1 MLADETPPPPVA
13 VVPAVVDATASDVAV
28 SIVAASTKEQEK
40 TSSATAEPVAAI
52 DAAVDVSNGKHADS
66 VSPAKITSEVAAPS
80 QSSASETAS
89 VSSTAANAKA
99 AGSSN
104 VIEVTD
110 SDSLDGDIDDIIIPE
125 TAITAEAA
133 TTETTPS
140 QEDALIREMEE
151 IEGTIESSTSVAA
164 DDVEPAESVA
174 VVSVAAK
181 AVVPKLSSPAK
192 GSATN
197 AKPSDDTTVPKK
209 ATSSV
214 QQETSDL
221 LKDLEHGGVA
231 ETVTGAGA
239 TAATVDSTSS
249 AAKVSAQKCT
259 HSEVIPTEA
268 AVTAAKK
275 SAISAA
281 TVEIIDDDDSDDV
294 VEVPMEVDAAK
305 DEAITSSTSSVPATA
320 AAKNEA
326 SSKDT
331 SGAVSSTSLAVI
343 LDKSAVE
350 AMETDDLDAS
360 VAKATAQEPSGN
372 LDRTLATPVLPATS
386 TIVADNKLLTNLM
399 KNGNS
404 STPNSNPASAAA
416 TPNVFNSTPI
426 QRQFDISSEN
436 VSKIDGAISTDTST
450 VNKST
455 TVATAASTTTNNT
468 TTTASASAVQTSSSV
483 ASSASSSL
491 LASST
496 ATEPEPQQSSSDNLT
511 HYAKVLKQFNGLGDS
526 AATTPT
532 PNSASAGS
540 SASQQNT
547 PAPAVSLSNGIQLD
561 ETNAVRDNST
571 YEISVWYE
579 QSDIVAL
586 HVERKSATTASNTAT
601 DDSTAA
607 SAGGASNATHS
618 INASSNGSV
627 SSVGP
632 FALPAQTA
640 AAAVAAANSIDS
652 STGSTGAGGDTL
664 KLTVPPSSIAATQ
677 QPRIRD
683 QVHGVLALANY
694 MIEHFTA
701 VRREFGGA
709 EEPASIAATTPVAA
723 GGRKAAAKKNLARTG
738 ATAARSPDV
747 KGSPDVQSPSTP
759 SRGSVA
765 ATAAASRRNK
775 RAAAPST
782 PSNEEEPSAKKVRL
796 LFRNSFVC
804 SAPCILRSTARN

>member
-28 SIVAASTKEQEK
+28 SIVAAPTKEQEK
-40 TSSATAEPVAAI
+40 TSSATAEPVPTI

-66 VSPAKITSEVAAPS
+66 VSPAKITAEVAAPS
-80 QSSASETAS
+80 QASASETAS
-89 VSSTAANAKA
+89 VSSTAAKAKA

-125 TAITAEAA
+125 TAITAAAA

-164 DDVEPAESVA
+164 DDVEAAASVA

-181 AVVPKLSSPAK
+181 AVVPKLSSPVK

-197 AKPSDDTTVPKK
+197 TKPSDDTTVPKK

-231 ETVTGAGA
+231 ETVTGASA

-275 SAISAA
+275 SGTSAA

-320 AAKNEA
+320 AAKHEA

-343 LDKSAVE
+343 LDKSNVE

-455 TVATAASTTTNNT
+455 TVATAVSTTTNNT
-468 TTTASASAVQTSSSV
+468 TTTASASAVQTSSS
-483 ASSASSSL
+483 AASSSS

-511 HYAKVLKQFNGLGDS
+511 HYAKVLKQFNGLGDG

-561 ETNAVRDNST
+561 ETNAVRDSDNST

-586 HVERKSATTASNTAT
+586 HVERKSATTASTTAT

-607 SAGGASNATHS
+607 SAGGASNATNS
-618 INASSNGSV
+618 ISASSNGSV

-640 AAAVAAANSIDS
+640 AAAVAASNSIDS
-652 STGSTGAGGDTL
+652 STGSTGASGDSL
-664 KLTVPPSSIAATQ
+664 KLTVPSSGASIAATK

-796 LFRNSFVC
+796 
-804 SAPCILRSTARN
+804 